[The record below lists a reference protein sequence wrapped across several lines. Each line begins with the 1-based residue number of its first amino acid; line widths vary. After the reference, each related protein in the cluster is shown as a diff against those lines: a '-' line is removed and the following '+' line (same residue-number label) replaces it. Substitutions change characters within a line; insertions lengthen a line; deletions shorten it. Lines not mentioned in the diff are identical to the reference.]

1 MLMALRQEAYQK
13 LCDSVYAAK
22 GYTLDGV
29 PLPETLEKFGVLD
42 DQALDLLNEMGLG
55 SKKDRLV
62 SN

>member
-1 MLMALRQEAYQK
+1 MRFRVRIGKISNFGKCA
-13 LCDSVYAAK
+13 DAAK
-22 GYTLDGV
+22 GYTSDGV

-42 DQALDLLNEMGLG
+42 DQALDFLNEIGLG